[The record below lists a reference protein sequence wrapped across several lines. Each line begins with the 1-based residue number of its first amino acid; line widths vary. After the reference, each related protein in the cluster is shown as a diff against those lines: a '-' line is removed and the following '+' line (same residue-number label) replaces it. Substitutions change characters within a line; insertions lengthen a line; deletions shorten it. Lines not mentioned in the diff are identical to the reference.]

1 MLEKINNYLDNKDLK
16 ITLFNNKL
24 NILNYEKLISIEKEY
39 ISVKYKNQIIRIKG
53 EELKL
58 KKILE
63 YELLIIG
70 KIKILEV
77 VDE

>member
-1 MLEKINNYLDNKDLK
+1 MFEKLNNYLDNKELK

-24 NILNYEKLISIEKEY
+24 NILNYEKIISIEKEY
-39 ISVKYKNQIIRIKG
+39 ISLKYKKQIIRIKG
-53 EELKL
+53 EDLKL

-63 YELLIIG
+63 NELLIVG
-70 KIKILEV
+70 KIKVLEA

>member
-63 YELLIIG
+63 NELLIIG